1 MLIKFI
7 ILHNAWVNKYFLELS
22 SCYSFLLGAQ
32 DGFYNTQ
39 IFITVPQV
47 LSLCLEDSQRAE
59 CRVVMIYVWEEE
71 PQSFYLE
78 LCALH

>member
-1 MLIKFI
+1 MLIKFV

-22 SCYSFLLGAQ
+22 SCYSFLLGPQ

-39 IFITVPQV
+39 TFITVPQV

-59 CRVVMIYVWEEE
+59 WRVIMIYVWEEE

-78 LCALH
+78 FCALH